1 MGNRSEKKK
10 NNQGVM
16 HIIEAKE
23 DITEINQEREKQSG
37 RAQRPAQSEAS
48 QILIIDS
55 SRGRG
60 WPLYSCPMPS

>member
-1 MGNRSEKKK
+1 MRKKK

-55 SRGRG
+55 
-60 WPLYSCPMPS
+60 